1 MGCEEERYKRYFSTS
16 PKPERPDEDSRHPA
30 QRDRILYTSAFRR
43 LAGITQV
50 VAPAEGHVF
59 HNRLTHTLEV
69 AQIGRRLAE
78 RLLSKY
84 GKDFADSLGGIE
96 PEVVEA
102 AALAHDLGH
111 PPFGHVAEQ
120 TLCELLD
127 KYGDS
132 KKYRLDPLKIFLD
145 KFGLSRRLPT
155 ALRDG
160 FEGNAQSFRIVTRLA
175 VRYPAARSGQDED
188 TVGLNLTR
196 ATLQAMS
203 KYPWPRSSSSNHNG
217 KWGTYSSEEHF
228 LKWAKEPRPP
238 EYELRSVEAKL
249 MDWADDIAYA
259 VHDVEDF
266 YRAGLIPLERL
277 IGDGTE
283 RDNFLHRTFERLGVD
298 SSSATGQGLKEAL
311 SEILLYVR
319 VREPY
324 QGSRSQRAELRS
336 STSFFIGRYINSVEL
351 AESDSK
357 PIQIDEDYK
366 SEVTMLKQLTWN
378 YVIENPALKTQQHG
392 QKQVIKELFDVFM
405 NAANSN
411 GNSKTNWTMFP
422 VGYRE
427 ELEKTEG
434 VDNAEKERTR
444 IVADLI
450 ASMTEQQALKMYQ
463 RLTGVSLGSVLDPT
477 SL

>member
-1 MGCEEERYKRYFSTS
+1 MGCGKKRYERYFSAS
-16 PKPERPDEDSRHPA
+16 QKSDEDSRHPG
-30 QRDRILYTSAFRR
+30 QRDRDRILYTSAFRR

-59 HNRLTHTLEV
+59 HNRLTHSLEV

-84 GKDFADSLGGIE
+84 GEDLADGLGGID

-102 AALAHDLGH
+102 ATLAHDLGH
-111 PPFGHVAEQ
+111 PPFGHIAEQ

-127 KYGDS
+127 KHDS
-132 KKYRLDPLKIFLD
+132 SSEHRRSPLKTLLSR
-145 KFGLSRRLPT
+145 FGLGESSPT
-155 ALRDG
+155 ALQDG

-175 VRYPAARSGQDED
+175 VRYPETISGQNI
-188 TVGLNLTR
+188 TGLNLTR
-196 ATLQAMS
+196 ATLRAMS
-203 KYPWPRSSSSNHNG
+203 KYPWSRSSLSNHND

-228 LKWAKEPRPP
+228 LNWAKVPRSP
-238 EYELRSVEAKL
+238 EHESRSVEAEL
-249 MDWADDIAYA
+249 MDWADDVAYA
-259 VHDVEDF
+259 VHDMEDF

-277 IGDGTE
+277 IKEGKE
-283 RDNFLHRTFERLGVD
+283 RDNFLDRTFKRLGAKRAL
-298 SSSATGQGLKEAL
+298 SSTDKQRLQEAL

-324 QGSRSQRAELRS
+324 QGSRSQRAELRN

-351 AESDSK
+351 VERNSE
-357 PIQIDEDYK
+357 PIQIADDYK
-366 SEVTMLKQLTWN
+366 AEVTMLKQLTWD
-378 YVIENPALKTQQHG
+378 YVIENPALETQQHG
-392 QKQVIKELFDVFM
+392 QKRVIKELFDVFM
-405 NAANSN
+405 DAANSN
-411 GNSKTNWTMFP
+411 GGSKTNWTMFP

-427 ELEKTEG
+427 ELEKTEEL
-434 VDNAEKERTR
+434 DNAEKEQTR
-444 IVADLI
+444 IVTDLI